1 MSGQT
6 MLGMVIKF
14 FIFTHLGACVFLKY
28 GYQSFGLFE
37 CVVTKRERE
46 REPTTF
52 TEYSKQPL
60 CTERYTSSSLQ
71 QIAKS

>member
-14 FIFTHLGACVFLKY
+14 LIFTHLGACVFLKY

-46 REPTTF
+46 KERTYNFNSIQQTT
-52 TEYSKQPL
+52 PL
-60 CTERYTSSSLQ
+60 HRDTQVQAFNR
-71 QIAKS
+71 